1 MARRAAD
8 RSWNG
13 LGKTRFGGFFFVCE
27 VCMPSTFMLY
37 AACLCALI
45 GPAQAA
51 GEWTREGALGNTPA
65 HERAD
70 LPLSDQQNRG
80 EWLLD
85 PKFSDEFNGTALDT
99 SRWHLVAPG
108 QAEVGIGPAPSVF
121 VHENASV
128 SDGLLKIVF
137 RKEQV
142 PFMKGNPDFG
152 YTTALVRSHER
163 TRYGYYETRA
173 KAMDSGASSAFF
185 LHWTGLPD
193 NGTEIDIFE
202 IGGRTTHPEF
212 DRAYHMHAHV
222 WRTPTSDQHIDVGRA
237 WTAPW
242 RLAEDYHVYG
252 FDWSAEK
259 LVWYVDGIKVR
270 EAPNTHWFFPMQLIF
285 DSEAM
290 WAWFGP
296 VDDAY
301 LPSTFN
307 IDYVRVWRRA
317 E

>member
-1 MARRAAD
+1 MAWMAAD

-27 VCMPSTFMLY
+27 ACMANNLLLY
-37 AACLCALI
+37 ATCLSGLI
-45 GPAQAA
+45 GTASGADD
-51 GEWTREGALGNTPA
+51 WTRVGPLGDTPA
-65 HERAD
+65 HVRAD

-80 EWLLD
+80 HWALD
-85 PKFSDEFNGTALDT
+85 PQFSDEFNGNTLDA

-108 QAEVGIGPAPSVF
+108 KPEEGIGPAPSVF
-121 VHENASV
+121 VHENATV

-137 RKEQV
+137 RKQQV
-142 PFMKGNPDFG
+142 PFMKGNPDFA
-152 YTTALVRSHER
+152 YTTALVRSQER

-173 KAMDSGASSAFF
+173 KAMDSGASSGFF

-193 NGTEIDIFE
+193 NATEIDIFE

-222 WRTPTSDQHIDVGRA
+222 WRTPTSDQHLDVGKA

-242 RLAEDYHVYG
+242 RLAEAYHVYG

-259 LVWYVDGIKVR
+259 LVWYVDGVKVR
-270 EAPNTHWFFPMQLIF
+270 EAPNTHWFFPMQLVF

-301 LPSTFN
+301 LPSTFD
-307 IDYVRVWRRA
+307 IDYVRVWRQA
-317 E
+317 D

>member
-1 MARRAAD
+1 LEW
-8 RSWNG
+8 SWE
-13 LGKTRFGGFFFVCE
+13 TRLGGFFFVCE
-27 VCMPSTFMLY
+27 ARMANHLLLTV
-37 AACLCALI
+37 ACLWGLI
-45 GPAQAA
+45 GTASAAQQ
-51 GEWTREGALGNTPA
+51 WTRVGALGDTPA
-65 HERAD
+65 HVRAD
-70 LPLSDQQNRG
+70 VPLSDQQNRG
-80 EWLLD
+80 NWILD
-85 PKFSDEFNGTALDT
+85 PQWCDEFNGNALDT
-99 SRWHLVAPG
+99 RRWHLVAPG
-108 QAEVGIGPAPSVF
+108 KPEVGIGPAPSVF

-137 RKEQV
+137 RKQQV
-142 PFMKGNPDFG
+142 PFMNGNPDFA

-193 NGTEIDIFE
+193 NATEIDIFE

-222 WRTPTSDQHIDVGRA
+222 WRTPTSDQHLDVGQA

-242 RLAEDYHVYG
+242 RLAEAYHVYG

-259 LVWYVDGIKVR
+259 LVWYVDGVKVR
-270 EAPNTHWFFPMQLIF
+270 EAPNTHWFFAMQLIF

-301 LPSTFN
+301 LPSTFT
-307 IDYVRVWRRA
+307 IDYVRVWRQA
-317 E
+317 D